1 MWHFQDDA
9 VSGTFTAMIDPAMPN
24 MPIVAQSDYV
34 PQRYVSPSD
43 GPDDIQQFSK
53 DLAFEL
59 YTIPEP
65 ATWLLLITG
74 VVAGHLIMRQEARNR
89 PAPVG

>member
-9 VSGTFTAMIDPAMPN
+9 VSGGILVIPDPSMPN
-24 MPIVAQSDYV
+24 MPNIQQDGWTPHNYV
-34 PQRYVSPSD
+34 FPFD
-43 GPDDIQQFSK
+43 GPTDIQQYSK

-65 ATWLLLITG
+65 CTLMLLGLG
-74 VVAGHLIMRQEARNR
+74 SLALAAARR
-89 PAPVG
+89 RRAD